1 MLPRNRLL
9 LPIASIA
16 AMLIVGFSAWFA
28 LRDNSK
34 ASVERPA
41 PVDRNAL
48 KLDIIRDI
56 QHQDHVFGNPNAP
69 ILFITYSDFTCIPC
83 AEHHAIMRNLI
94 TMYGMEGEAAWVFRH
109 MPMVS
114 QSREAPMYALAS
126 ECVADLAGNQAFWDF
141 ADDLFKRM
149 NPLTAPGPQELID
162 LAETVGASRQE
173 FSACMRSGTLM
184 ERVEEDFDEIIAA
197 GVKNPPHTVI
207 LTPFDRQSFGGVRP
221 FLAVAAT
228 LRTMIQRVQND
239 PLAPPSQAGGGNW
252 FDDDPF
258 AYPSETNATP
268 TRTPYRERFTTE
280 EPVTEETE

>member
-9 LPIASIA
+9 LPIASIV
-16 AMLIVGFSAWFA
+16 AMLIVGLSAWFA

-41 PVDRNAL
+41 PVDRSEF
-48 KLDIIRDI
+48 KLEGVRDI
-56 QHQDHVFGNPNAP
+56 QPKDHVFGNPNAP
-69 ILFITYSDFTCIPC
+69 ILFITYTDFTCLPC

-141 ADDLFKRM
+141 SDDLFKLM
-149 NPLTAPGPQELID
+149 NPLTVPGPQELID
-162 LAETVGASRQE
+162 LAEVVGASRQE

-184 ERVEEDFDEIIAA
+184 DKVEEDFDEITAA
-197 GVKNPPHTVI
+197 GVKGPPHTVI
-207 LTPFDRQSFGGVRP
+207 LTPFDRQSFSGVRP

-228 LRTMIQRVQND
+228 LRAMIQRVQNV
-239 PLAPPSQAGGGNW
+239 PLAPPSQGGGGNW

-258 AYPSETNATP
+258 AEPSETNLVP
-268 TRTPYRERFTTE
+268 TRTPYRDRISTE
-280 EPVTEETE
+280 EPAEE